1 MRSVSGDLLET
12 AADRAALAAILDA
25 RGRHAEAETTLRQAL
40 SVLETVLGP
49 DHYEVG
55 MVLDDLAEI
64 TGRAGDPREAA
75 ALHARARRIK
85 RRVLGGDRGG

>member
-1 MRSVSGDLLET
+1 VSGDLLET

-25 RGRHAEAETTLRQAL
+25 RGRHAEAEATLRQAV

-55 MVLDDLAEI
+55 IALEDLAAI
-64 TGRAGDPREAA
+64 TGRAGDPRGAA
-75 ALHARARRIK
+75 ALNERARRIK
-85 RRVLGGDRGG
+85 RRVLGEDPGG